1 MIAARL
7 ALIAALFAPAS
18 VAGPSVPEGAAQGP
32 PAAQQPPGGAP
43 PAPPSPADAPQP
55 PPWLSP
61 VWSISLTSEP
71 TFAPAFDA
79 SQGYLLLR
87 NSTLVAV
94 ALDTGALRW
103 SITLT
108 APVGPTAGEGLVFTA
123 PPGSIEARARETGD
137 LRWRLDT
144 EGNVAAPMSV
154 RGGWLLAA
162 ADSGTAMAVRA
173 RDGAMV
179 WQRALGAPARVA
191 PELGGDYAYFPLA
204 DGRIVAVSLLN
215 GSTRWERKLG
225 GVPAEI
231 LVLDDR
237 LFVGSADNFLYCLNV
252 ENGRVRWRWRTGGDI
267 VGRPAV
273 DARAVYFV
281 SLDNV
286 LRALNRGNGH
296 QIWKSALATR
306 PSGGPLP
313 LGDSLLLVSG
323 LAPQVWAFRKSDG
336 VLAAEVPAPAEL
348 AAPPHVLPPNDPSRV
363 RMILLTGEG
372 HLLALALA
380 PIGHPVRGLPV
391 FLGLPTAVG
400 TRPPTTG

>member
-7 ALIAALFAPAS
+7 ALIAALFVPAS
-18 VAGPSVPEGAAQGP
+18 FGGPWVPEG
-32 PAAQQPPGGAP
+32 AAQQPPGGAP
-43 PAPPSPADAPQP
+43 PTPLPAAPAPADAPQAP
-55 PPWLSP
+55 AWLAP
-61 VWSISLTSEP
+61 VWSIVLPSEP
-71 TFAPAFDA
+71 TSAPAFDA
-79 SQGYLLLR
+79 SQGYVLLR
-87 NSTLVAV
+87 NNTLVAV
-94 ALDTGALRW
+94 ALDSGALRW
-103 SITLT
+103 SVTLA
-108 APVGPTAGEGLVFTA
+108 APVGPSAGEGLVFTA
-123 PPGSIEARARETGD
+123 PPGSIEARARENGD
-137 LRWRLDT
+137 LRWRLAT

-162 ADSGTAMAVRA
+162 ADSGTAMAIRA
-173 RDGAMV
+173 RDGATV
-179 WQRALGAPARVA
+179 WQRVLGAPARVA
-191 PELGGDYAYFPLA
+191 PELGGDGAYFPLA
-204 DGRIVAVSLLN
+204 DGRLVAVNLHD

-225 GVPAEI
+225 GAPAEI

-252 ENGRVRWRWRTGGDI
+252 ENGRIRWRWRTGGDI

-296 QIWKSALATR
+296 QIWKGALATR

-313 LGDSLLLVSG
+313 LGDALLLVSG
-323 LAPQVWAFRKSDG
+323 LAPQVWAFRKADG

-348 AAPPHVLPPNDPSRV
+348 AAPPHVLPPDHPTHI

-372 HLLALALA
+372 HLLGLALA
-380 PIGHPVRGLPV
+380 PIGHPVRGLPLFV
-391 FLGLPTAVG
+391 DLPSAVG
-400 TRPPTTG
+400 TPPPATG